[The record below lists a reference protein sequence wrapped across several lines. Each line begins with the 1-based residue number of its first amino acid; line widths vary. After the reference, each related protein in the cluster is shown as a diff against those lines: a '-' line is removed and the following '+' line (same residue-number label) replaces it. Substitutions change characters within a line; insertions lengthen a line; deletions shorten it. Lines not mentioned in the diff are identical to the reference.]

1 MVEGQRGFIMLKVL
15 LAMVL
20 LVVPSVS
27 VAADLTRVGF
37 GDGRYYL
44 YAAPPGFAA
53 PPLVV
58 ALHGGG
64 GSPEQFA
71 RSSGLAEVALREGF
85 AIAFPAGTS
94 GRGGPFL
101 VWNAGYCCASA
112 VTRGVDD
119 VAFLDRVVADASA
132 RAGATGGAYMTGM
145 SNGAMM
151 AQVYAARRPERVVAL
166 ATVAG
171 VMDIS
176 DVRIT
181 DAVPFLHIHGT
192 ADDRVPYA
200 GGPGGKLV
208 DEIVFPSVEDLARA
222 FLKPH
227 GTVVRSR
234 ERLDAE
240 RDGTQ
245 VIRTEWAKGGR
256 PVGVLLTVEGGGHV
270 WPGSRRARG
279 AGATR
284 EIEANAEVIRFFSAW
299 R

>member
-1 MVEGQRGFIMLKVL
+1 MLKVL

-20 LVVPSVS
+20 MSVPLASA
-27 VAADLTRVGF
+27 AADLTRVGF
-37 GDGRYYL
+37 EDGRYYL
-44 YAAPPGFAA
+44 YAAPPGVTA

-71 RSSGLAEVALREGF
+71 RSSGLAEAALREGF

-101 VWNAGYCCASA
+101 VWNALSCCASA

-119 VAFLDRVVADASA
+119 VGFLDRVIADADQRMQS
-132 RAGATGGAYMTGM
+132 GGKAFLTGM

-151 AQVYAARRPERVVAL
+151 AQVYAARRPERVAAL
-166 ATVAG
+166 ASVAG

-176 DVRIT
+176 RVRVT
-181 DAVPFLHIHGT
+181 KAVPFLHIHGT

-208 DEIVFPSVEDLARA
+208 DEIAFPSVEDLARA
-222 FLKPH
+222 FLRPH
-227 GTVVRSR
+227 GAVARSR
-234 ERLDAE
+234 EGLDAK
-240 RDGTQ
+240 RDGTE
-245 VIRTEWAKGGR
+245 VIRTEWTSGGR

-270 WPGSRRARG
+270 WPGSRRAWG

-284 EIEANAEVIRFFSAW
+284 EIAANAEVLRFFAAW